1 LGDTGYEMDEARPR
15 GIESLRMLISHNADG
30 MVVIDPEGHALLVNP
45 AAEALLGRTSEELLG
60 QQFGLPMVKGATTE
74 VDVLRSDGT
83 VLVTEMRV
91 AEIRWDGRP
100 ASLATL
106 RDVTER
112 KRRHAHMAHVERM
125 ASVGTLAAGV
135 AHEVNNPLTYV
146 IFNLQWLER
155 TLPKLADALQACRT
169 GTEVE
174 LPDSCRPEAVRK
186 MAEGAARAAEG
197 AGRIRDIVRT
207 LTGFSRNDVETTSPV
222 DVNAAAEAAV
232 QMAQNEIRYRAMLV
246 RDFAS
251 SLPVLADEG
260 RITQV
265 ILNLLINAAQA
276 IPDGA
281 SEENEISA
289 RTFDRGNEVVVEVHD
304 TGVGIPGNLVP
315 KIFEPFYTTKPAG
328 QGSGLGLAICHNIVE
343 SARGHIEV
351 ESVQGKGTCFRVC
364 FPAMTEHVSP
374 PVAPSKLRSEP
385 PLDGRR
391 PRVLV
396 VDDEPMVGEIV
407 DATLGGEFDVVLVD
421 SGVKARELLQSG
433 REFDVILS
441 DLLMPGVSG
450 MDLYAWMESEH
461 PTYCGRTSFMTGG
474 AFTPKAAEFLA
485 RMDGRCVKKPFDMRA
500 LLNFVRAAAKRS
512 ALP

>member
-1 LGDTGYEMDEARPR
+1 
-15 GIESLRMLISHNADG
+15 MLISHNADG

-60 QQFGLPMVKGATTE
+60 QQFGLPIIEGSTTE

-83 VLVTEMRV
+83 VLVAELRA

-112 KRRHAHMAHVERM
+112 KRRNAHMAHVERM

-146 IFNLQWLER
+146 LFNLQWLER
-155 TLPKLADALQACRT
+155 ALPKVADALHACRT
-169 GTEVE
+169 GTGVE
-174 LPDSCRPEAVRK
+174 LPESCRPEAVRK

-222 DVNAAAEAAV
+222 DVNASAEAAV
-232 QMAQNEIRYRAMLV
+232 QMAQNEIRYRATLA

-251 SLPVLADEG
+251 SVPVLADEG

-281 SEENEISA
+281 SEENVILV

-315 KIFEPFYTTKPAG
+315 RIFEPFYTSKPAG

-343 SARGHIEV
+343 VTGGRIEV
-351 ESVQGKGTCFRVC
+351 ESVEGKGTCFRVC
-364 FPAMTEHVSP
+364 FPAMSEHLSP
-374 PVAPSKLRSEP
+374 PAPSELRSEP

-407 DATLGGEFDVVLVD
+407 DATLGREFDVVVVN
-421 SGVKARELLQSG
+421 SGAKARELLQRDG
-433 REFDVILS
+433 DFDVILS

-461 PTYCGRTSFMTGG
+461 PAFCERTSFMTGG

-485 RMDGRCVKKPFDMRA
+485 RMDDRCVKKPFDVRT
-500 LLNFVRAAAKRS
+500 LLNFVRAAAKRPEAGLGTPTS
-512 ALP
+512 EEAR